1 MIRGK
6 NKQVG
11 TPSALIMVFA
21 SEPIKVGGTSEVAS
35 KTSGTTVGS
44 TVASD
49 PAVVAAS
56 SAMKPSGTTVG
67 STVASDPAV
76 VAASSAMPT
85 TVMEPATVVAS
96 SPVFNSILLGPIRFN
111 AERKPWTDNPVEF
124 MG

>member
-6 NKQVG
+6 NMQFG

-35 KTSGTTVGS
+35 KPSGTTVGS
-44 TVASD
+44 TVTASD

-67 STVASDPAV
+67 STVAFDP
-76 VAASSAMPT
+76 
-85 TVMEPATVVAS
+85 VMEPATVVAS
-96 SPVFNSILLGPIRFN
+96 SPVFNSILLGPSCFN

>member
-49 PAVVAAS
+49 
-56 SAMKPSGTTVG
+56 T
-67 STVASDPAV
+67 AV